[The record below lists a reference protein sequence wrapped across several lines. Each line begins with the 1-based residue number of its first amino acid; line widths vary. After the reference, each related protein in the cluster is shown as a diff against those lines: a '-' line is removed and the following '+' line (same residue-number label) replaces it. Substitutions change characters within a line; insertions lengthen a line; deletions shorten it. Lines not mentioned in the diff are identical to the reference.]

1 MSLTPAEKRRL
12 EVARAL
18 ATEPRLLLLDEMLTG
33 LTPVEAQSGVQL
45 IRDVRARGITVMMV
59 EHVMEVLLPLVDR
72 AVVLDLGRVLTIG
85 APHGRGAQ
93 SRRDPRLS
101 RRSLCCGL
109 RTSPPSYRG
118 LRALQGVSLEVA
130 TRRDRR
136 GGRRQR
142 RGQEHAAEVDRRPGR
157 DGRHDRVRRPV
168 AAARCRAHRI
178 TRLGV
183 SMVPEGRRLFPRL
196 SVEDN
201 LRLGAYAKRGADR
214 FKPLELVFSLFPRL
228 QERLAQRAET
238 LSGGEQQML
247 AIGRALMTQ
256 PRFLMLDEPSQ
267 GIMPRLVDDILAAVT
282 RIRELGVTVLLVE
295 QRLVEALAIADR
307 AYVLQ
312 TGRIV
317 LSGPAAEIAADD
329 AVRRAYLGI

>member
-1 MSLTPAEKRRL
+1 MLRL
-12 EVARAL
+12 E
-18 ATEPRLLLLDEMLTG
+18 
-33 LTPVEAQSGVQL
+33 
-45 IRDVRARGITVMMV
+45 DVSA
-59 EHVMEVLLPLVDR
+59 
-72 AVVLDLGRVLTIG
+72 
-85 APHGRGAQ
+85 
-93 SRRDPRLS
+93 
-101 RRSLCCGL
+101 
-109 RTSPPSYRG
+109 SYRG

-130 TRRDRR
+130 RGEIVAVVGANGAGKSTLLKSIAGQVATEGTIMYEGQSLRRL
-136 GGRRQR
+136 
-142 RGQEHAAEVDRRPGR
+142 A
-157 DGRHDRVRRPV
+157 
-168 AAARCRAHRI
+168 AHRI

-228 QERLAQRAET
+228 RERLPQRAET

-317 LSGPAAEIAADD
+317 LSGPAAEIAADA
-329 AVRRAYLGI
+329 AVRKAYLGI

>member
-1 MSLTPAEKRRL
+1 MLRL
-12 EVARAL
+12 ENVSA
-18 ATEPRLLLLDEMLTG
+18 
-33 LTPVEAQSGVQL
+33 
-45 IRDVRARGITVMMV
+45 
-59 EHVMEVLLPLVDR
+59 
-72 AVVLDLGRVLTIG
+72 
-85 APHGRGAQ
+85 
-93 SRRDPRLS
+93 
-101 RRSLCCGL
+101 
-109 RTSPPSYRG
+109 SYRG

-130 TRRDRR
+130 RGEIVAVVGANGAGKSTLLKSIAGLVATDGSIEFEGQSLRR
-136 GGRRQR
+136 
-142 RGQEHAAEVDRRPGR
+142 
-157 DGRHDRVRRPV
+157 V
-168 AAARCRAHRI
+168 AAHRI
-178 TRLGV
+178 TRMGV

-201 LRLGAYAKRGADR
+201 LRLGAYARRGADR

-228 QERLAQRAET
+228 RERLAQRAET

-267 GIMPRLVDDILAAVT
+267 GIMPRLVDDILAAVG

-317 LSGPAAEIAADD
+317 MTGSAAAILADG
-329 AVRRAYLGI
+329 AVRKAYLGM

>member
-1 MSLTPAEKRRL
+1 
-12 EVARAL
+12 
-18 ATEPRLLLLDEMLTG
+18 
-33 LTPVEAQSGVQL
+33 
-45 IRDVRARGITVMMV
+45 
-59 EHVMEVLLPLVDR
+59 
-72 AVVLDLGRVLTIG
+72 
-85 APHGRGAQ
+85 
-93 SRRDPRLS
+93 
-101 RRSLCCGL
+101 
-109 RTSPPSYRG
+109 
-118 LRALQGVSLEVA
+118 VSL
-130 TRRDRR
+130 RRM
-136 GGRRQR
+136 
-142 RGQEHAAEVDRRPGR
+142 A
-157 DGRHDRVRRPV
+157 
-168 AAARCRAHRI
+168 AHRI
-178 TRLGV
+178 TRMGV

-201 LRLGAYAKRGADR
+201 LRLGAYSKRGADR

-228 QERLAQRAET
+228 QERLPQRAET

-317 LSGPAAEIAADD
+317 MAGSAAEIAGDA